1 MTKPIGSFFKGLG
14 TGVAVG
20 AVAGM
25 IACSMSGSNQKSTK
39 KKLRHAVK
47 GVSDFMENLSY
58 MIK

>member
-1 MTKPIGSFFKGLG
+1 MAKPIGNFLKGLG
-14 TGVAVG
+14 VGMAVG
-20 AVAGM
+20 TVASAVICGM
-25 IACSMSGSNQKSTK
+25 SNTSSKSAK